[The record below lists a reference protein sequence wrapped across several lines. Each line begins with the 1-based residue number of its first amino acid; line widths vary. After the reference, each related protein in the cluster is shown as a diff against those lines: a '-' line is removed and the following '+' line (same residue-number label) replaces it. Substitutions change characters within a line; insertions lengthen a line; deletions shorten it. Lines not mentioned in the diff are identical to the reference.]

1 MDEYDELQPLET
13 VKVDTNFQQDPR
25 YRKALAS
32 RYTYTDEPSDEKTED
47 TQDEDQKQLSKKLEL
62 QQIEFSQKTKD
73 SLYGQYPQPIIEP
86 SKMLSNGLPWFF
98 AQHPNKW
105 SANPNEVMLYKN
117 LVQFQTSDFFSKYKD
132 RLIFKQAIQ
141 DFAGKDVPFT
151 IDGKDYRIVFASLA
165 TDDKNKY
172 YIDCKDTDDYI
183 TVLNDIK
190 KSHILLPVELASQ
203 KFIQDNQLK
212 AQEILQQ
219 TKELWSKG
227 YDYSSQLYNNA
238 IEEQQYK
245 QHIVQAKTKDVI
257 DQQQAMI
264 QQQQDIIQQQAQ
276 AQQSSSDPISGIVGG
291 IASIF

>member
-1 MDEYDELQPLET
+1 MDEYDDLQPLQT

-25 YRKALAS
+25 YRNDLGR
-32 RYTYTDEPSDEKTED
+32 RYVYTEEPSYEKTVD
-47 TQDEDQKQLSKKLEL
+47 TQDEDQKAVSKKLEL
-62 QQIEFSQKTKD
+62 QQLEFSQKAKD
-73 SLYGQYPQPIIEP
+73 SLYGQYPQPLIEP
-86 SKMLSNGLPWFF
+86 DKMLQNGLPWFF

-117 LVQFQTSDFFSKYKD
+117 LVQFQTSDFFNKYKD
-132 RLIFKQAIQ
+132 RLVFKQAVQ

-151 IDGKDYRIVFASLA
+151 IDSKDYRIVFASLA

-172 YIDCKDTDDYI
+172 YIDCKDADDYI

-212 AQEILQQ
+212 ANEILQQ
-219 TKELWSKG
+219 TKELWSRG

-276 AQQSSSDPISGIVGG
+276 QSSGSSNILGDFVGG
-291 IASIF
+291 VASIF